1 MNGGWPHETPASSD
15 WERWLAGHGPVL
27 LLFARQQARCEADAQ
42 DLVQEAVVE
51 CWRRR
56 AVDAP
61 PPLAMV
67 FATIQ
72 RRAVDF
78 ARSEDRRAG
87 RELGANLDAP
97 QCWFDSGVEERDRA
111 RLLQEARHLRADNT
125 GAWLMV
131 AASALAVG
139 LAAQPAAGQEQRTV
153 AVQSMVVG
161 DDEGQPAKETA
172 AQQKRIV
179 IETIEPESGKQGAKE
194 VAWLGVST
202 DETTDAL
209 ALQLGLNSGEGLV
222 VTYVAADSP
231 AAKAGLQ
238 KYDVLVEFGDQLLV
252 HPAQLRKL
260 VQMHRRATRSN
271 WASIG
276 PAKSSRSPPRSA
288 RPRVVGDPRSKM
300 ACSPG
305 SLEEL
310 QRRLG
315 DLKLGENMTEQMK
328 AIREALAKAGVDK
341 DKIRFEVERSVEEA
355 RKAVREALRHTQ
367 KALRPATKDLEDM
380 AEGGVEVR
388 KGATVVV
395 KKDRKSVKTM
405 VKSDNSGTYVIVA
418 APTRHLTV
426 HDSDGKLIFDGPI
439 ETQPQREKVPK
450 EVWVKVKPM
459 LREMGTIKEEEAE
472 KEQGAE

>member
-1 MNGGWPHETPASSD
+1 
-15 WERWLAGHGPVL
+15 
-27 LLFARQQARCEADAQ
+27 
-42 DLVQEAVVE
+42 
-51 CWRRR
+51 
-56 AVDAP
+56 
-61 PPLAMV
+61 
-67 FATIQ
+67 
-72 RRAVDF
+72 
-78 ARSEDRRAG
+78 
-87 RELGANLDAP
+87 
-97 QCWFDSGVEERDRA
+97 
-111 RLLQEARHLRADNT
+111 
-125 GAWLMV
+125 MV

-179 IETIEPESGKQGAKE
+179 IETIEPESGKPDAQE

-202 DETTDAL
+202 EETTDAL
-209 ALQLGLNSGEGLV
+209 ASQLGLNSGEGLV
-222 VTYVAADSP
+222 VSYVAADSP

-238 KYDVLVEFGDQLLV
+238 KHDVLVQFGDQLLV

-260 VQMHRRATRSN
+260 VQMHKEGDTIKLGIYRAGKKQSV
-271 WASIG
+271 
-276 PAKSSRSPPRSA
+276 SA
-288 RPRVVGDPRSKM
+288 TLGKTAHGGGSMLDDGVF
-300 ACSPG
+300 PG
-305 SLEEL
+305 KLEEL

-341 DKIRFEVERSVEEA
+341 DKIRFEVQRSVEDA

-367 KALRPATKDLEDM
+367 KALGPATKDLEDM
-380 AEGGVEVR
+380 AEGGVDVK

-395 KKDRKSVKTM
+395 KKDRKSVKSM
-405 VKSDNSGTYVIVA
+405 VKSDDSGTYVIVA

-426 HDSDGKLIFDGPI
+426 YDSDGKLIFDGPI

-450 EVWVKVKPM
+450 EVWARVKPM
-459 LREMGTIKEEEAE
+459 LREMGAIKEEDAE
-472 KEQGAE
+472 KEEGAE